1 MSGLNAPDGAGCFPT
16 ERWSD
21 ELPQESCLNAPGG
34 AGCFP
39 TPRRVVRCP
48 AWGNGPRVATGLRA
62 SLGPGRAPLIEPG
75 FAQFSQGSPP
85 TDLPGLRATR
95 MSTRPCGSG
104 AVPCSSDTSAQARA
118 TNREALARRPPGGR
132 RRASSQDW
140 APQPFPLGE
149 ATTVPPQGPW
159 WPGWWVWPAWRGCY
173 RRDRV
178 VSMES
183 ASLTRRPRVRVTDVI
198 GSEPIAW
205 NSLSVK
211 LPAGA

>member
-1 MSGLNAPDGAGCFPT
+1 MHLMVLGASRRWRSGLRSWLLYGLNAPDGAGCFPT
-16 ERWSD
+16 LGVLSVVPPGKRAPDRHW
-21 ELPQESCLNAPGG
+21 PESA
-34 AGCFP
+34 
-39 TPRRVVRCP
+39 
-48 AWGNGPRVATGLRA
+48 
-62 SLGPGRAPLIEPG
+62 LGPNRTPLIEPD
-75 FAQFSQGSPP
+75 FAQVSQGSPP
-85 TDLPGLRATR
+85 TDLLGLRATR
-95 MSTRPCGSG
+95 CRRGHADPA
-104 AVPCSSDTSAQARA
+104 AVPCSSNTSVQTRA

-159 WPGWWVWPAWRGCY
+159 WPGWWVWPAWRGRY

-178 VSMES
+178 VSMEI
-183 ASLTRRPRVRVTDVI
+183 ASLMRRPRVRVTDVI